1 MQIKFSRHLT
11 PKKAV
16 GLLILADA
24 TALVVLVVMVLCG
37 Y

>member
-1 MQIKFSRHLT
+1 MQIKFSRRIT

-24 TALVVLVVMVLCG
+24 AALIVLTVMVLCG